1 MYDVFGPWCKVLQ
14 SQTDRFFFI
23 YFIIYVFGEEAEWC
37 WWWDSLHFNKTLCW
51 KEIQKQTK
59 LKDHVFNCSCS

>member
-1 MYDVFGPWCKVLQ
+1 MMSLDPGVKFCTHRR
-14 SQTDRFFFI
+14 TDFFI

-59 LKDHVFNCSCS
+59 LTDHVFNCSCS